1 MVSRR
6 RYNRSAGVDIVA
18 VRGLRDDGDRRR
30 RQWRPDPLNMDRDKS
45 DEMKCQRNALRTDVV
60 IKENGGTSGVEVLEP
75 SKVVNLTINDDPLK
89 GE

>member
-1 MVSRR
+1 M
-6 RYNRSAGVDIVA
+6 
-18 VRGLRDDGDRRR
+18 DG
-30 RQWRPDPLNMDRDKS
+30 DKS